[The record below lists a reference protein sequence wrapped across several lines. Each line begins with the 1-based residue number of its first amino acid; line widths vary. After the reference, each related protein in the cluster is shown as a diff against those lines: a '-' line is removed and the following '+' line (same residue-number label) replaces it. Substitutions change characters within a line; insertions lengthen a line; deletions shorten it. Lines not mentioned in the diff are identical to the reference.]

1 MLRMT
6 GPRGSLP
13 TLPVEVLRDAVA
25 REVVRTSLRR
35 AAREMALSPNGLRN
49 FINGAAARPATCLK
63 LERWIA
69 GRETRQRAPSLGQ
82 FVKLVNG
89 LSGDL
94 TVRQAK
100 ALGHEV
106 AALLVAAY
114 EARHLTAPRWA
125 SELAEHASARPVRL
139 RSSA

>member
-1 MLRMT
+1 MGSRN
-6 GPRGSLP
+6 SLP
-13 TLPVEVLRDAVA
+13 TVPVEVLRDAVT
-25 REVVRTSLRR
+25 REVLRTSLRR
-35 AAREMALSPNGLRN
+35 AAREISLSPNGLRN

-69 GRETRQRAPSLGQ
+69 GRETRERAPSLGQ
-82 FVKLVNG
+82 FVKLMNG

-94 TVRQAK
+94 TLRQAK
-100 ALGHEV
+100 ALGNEV

-125 SELAEHASARPVRL
+125 CALAERASSRPVRL

>member
-1 MLRMT
+1 MIAS
-6 GPRGSLP
+6 RGALP
-13 TLPVEVLRDAVA
+13 TVPVEVLRDAVT
-25 REVVRTSLRR
+25 REVLRTSLRR
-35 AAREMALSPNGLRN
+35 AAREITLSPNGLRN

-69 GRETRQRAPSLGQ
+69 GRDTRQRAPSLGQ

-94 TVRQAK
+94 TPRQAK
-100 ALGHEV
+100 ALGYEV
-106 AALLVAAY
+106 AALLVAGY
-114 EARHLTAPRWA
+114 EARQLTPPRWA
-125 SELAEHASARPVRL
+125 SELAHHATLRQLRL